1 MLTFID
7 ELLYYKYCFFKTF
20 KELLEMCIKFI
31 EVESICDA
39 PFVTNMRHKRHPN
52 MTASELKIAQDHC
65 ILISDLYDYFF
76 EGFVYSS
83 CGSCVFVC
91 LCVWLFLTRCL
102 LLFSSLLFSLLSLF
116 FFSLLS
122 LLSLSLSSLSSL
134 FSFSLSFLYFYTE

>member
-1 MLTFID
+1 MN
-7 ELLYYKYCFFKTF
+7 YYIINIFFFTKLF

-76 EGFVYSS
+76 EGFVYIYIVVVV
-83 CGSCVFVC
+83 CCVLCVFVC
-91 LCVWLFLTRCL
+91 MSVSDSLPT
-102 LLFSSLLFSLLSLF
+102 SLLFS
-116 FFSLLS
+116 
-122 LLSLSLSSLSSL
+122 SLSSLSSL
-134 FSFSLSFLYFYTE
+134 LSLFPSLSSLSLSLSLL